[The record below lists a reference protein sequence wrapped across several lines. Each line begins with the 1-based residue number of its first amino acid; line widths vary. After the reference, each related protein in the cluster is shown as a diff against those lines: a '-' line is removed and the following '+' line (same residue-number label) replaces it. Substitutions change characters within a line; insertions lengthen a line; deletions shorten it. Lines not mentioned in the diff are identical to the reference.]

1 VAGRGINGAAV
12 TLAAAGAYLVY
23 AGIRNVPLLDG
34 LRDLFA
40 GRLPAPRPRTPTAVS
55 FATTVGSQAGAAAG
69 AASGGPKTLA
79 EALAAAVK
87 AGYKYT
93 LGPVKDYVATAAYEI
108 GPKFGIKTIYGWAPG
123 LYEHPK
129 GRALDFMI
137 NTPGLGAPTGSALAT
152 YVVANYQ
159 RLNVYYVIWNR
170 QVWNVTRINDGW
182 HKYTGT
188 NPHTDHV
195 HVSFN

>member
-1 VAGRGINGAAV
+1 MAGINGGAV
-12 TLAAAGAYLVY
+12 TLAAAGAFLVY
-23 AGIRNVPLLDG
+23 AGIRNVPILDG
-34 LRDLFA
+34 LRDLAA
-40 GRLPAPRPRTPTAVS
+40 GRLPAPRPRDPTKVS
-55 FATTVGSQAGAAAG
+55 FATTAGAQAGAAAG
-69 AASGGPKTLA
+69 AVSPGPQTLA
-79 EALAAAVK
+79 QALAAAVR

-93 LGPVKDYVATAAYEI
+93 LGPVKDYVAQAAYEI
-108 GPKFGIKTIYGWAPG
+108 GPKFNIKTIYGWAPG
-123 LYEHPK
+123 LYEHPL

-137 NTPGLGAPTGSALAT
+137 NTPGLGASVGAAVAT
-152 YVVANYQ
+152 YAVANYQ

-170 QVWNVTRINDGW
+170 QVWNSTKISQGW